1 MIRPLS
7 EHLSTDRPVKG
18 LIKEPFRSFLDRFFG
33 MSDLESIILNI
44 IDRCSFVYVDF
55 LGLKRRIAHFI
66 IELYLMVFRRII
78 LQSVITKKTYLRSTP
93 LFFANPFSVFR
104 YKTRFIELLKRFAIN
119 VGFIFKRLDLLR
131 DFITPT
137 FIIVFGRQIFVLGIR
152 DNGGSGKA
160 LSHR

>member
-7 EHLSTDRPVKG
+7 EHLSTDRPVKDRP
-18 LIKEPFRSFLDRFFG
+18 KERFRSFLDRFFSI
-33 MSDLESIILNI
+33 SDLESIILNI

-66 IELYLMVFRRII
+66 IELYLMVFWRII
-78 LQSVITKKTYLRSTP
+78 LQSFFTKKTHLRSAP
-93 LFFANPFSVFR
+93 LFFADLFSDFQ
-104 YKTRFIELLKRFAIN
+104 YKTRFIELLKRLAIN

-137 FIIVFGRQIFVLGIR
+137 FIIIFGRQIFVLEIR
-152 DNGGSGKA
+152 DDGGSQRA
-160 LSHR
+160 LSH